1 MPPTVIRMPNGSSGG
16 RARGGGGHFNEAQ
29 NRGLKVGCCRVCT
42 CLNLEF
48 FMSKNGILKIFEI
61 ILGSFCQTLLIQFGM
76 DSAKDIGEAFHGFL
90 TTVSA
95 CLTTTT
101 ILLLCYAIS
110 SRSFHLVRQ
119 SIFEVMY
126 NGIACFM
133 YLSASSYLGFAVNV
147 WLYPKFLLFK
157 TTGSVHSAY
166 PAMTAVYVRESTD
179 IYAKLLKFFYIFF
192 STWVQLWASFTVW
205 MPL

>member
-1 MPPTVIRMPNGSSGG
+1 MPPTVIRMPNGSSGA
-16 RARGGGGHFNEAQ
+16 ARGGGGHFNEPR
-29 NRGLKVGCCRVCT
+29 NRGIRIGCCRVCT
-42 CLNLEF
+42 CVNLEF

-95 CLTTTT
+95 CLTTTS

-110 SRSFHLVRQ
+110 ARTFHLVRQ

-126 NGIACFM
+126 NGISCFL
-133 YLSASSYLGFAVNV
+133 YLSASSYMGFAVNV

-157 TTGSVHSAY
+157 TTGGVHSAY
-166 PAMTAVYVRESTD
+166 PAMTAVYYMGSIVGIVYGLDAFVAFRH
-179 IYAKLLKFFYIFF
+179 LKGY
-192 STWVQLWASFTVW
+192 S
-205 MPL
+205 